1 MSAFIAPPIR
11 LPLWLRPA
19 IWLSERITGR
29 RMLPARLL
37 AWYPKAAIGSGVL
50 EALVAHG
57 GGRLDEGLGARLLK
71 LVRIQASYAAG
82 CPFCI
87 DMNSY
92 QADSQGIT
100 PAEIAAMH
108 ALAAR
113 VQAAQAH
120 TPDAHAPQTPTFI
133 LSPRPDLAALPT
145 SFSERERLA
154 LEYACHISATP
165 LSFPPDFIAALK
177 ECFSE
182 REIVILASTAA
193 QVNYWAR
200 LIQALGIP
208 PAGYGA

>member
-1 MSAFIAPPIR
+1 MSAFIAPPTR

-19 IWLSERITGR
+19 IWLSEKITGR

-57 GGRLDEGLGARLLK
+57 GGRLDEGVDARLLK
-71 LVRIQASYAAG
+71 LVRLQASYAAR

-87 DMNSY
+87 DMNGY
-92 QADSQGIT
+92 QADAQGIT
-100 PAEIAAMH
+100 LEESAAMY
-108 ALAAR
+108 ALAA
-113 VQAAQAH
+113 QI
-120 TPDAHAPQTPTFI
+120 QTPPAFS
-133 LSPRPDLAALPT
+133 LSPRPETAGLPA

-154 LEYACHISATP
+154 LEYACLVSATP
-165 LSFPPDFIAALK
+165 LSFPPEFIARLK
-177 ECFSE
+177 ACFTE

-208 PAGYGA
+208 PAGYAT